1 MSDSSEYNEIITTKD
16 AKTIDAFSSHVIHAK
31 MRTAHTGE
39 GINVITQALH
49 VKDGSLPQGLTVQNT
64 YTELCSNS
72 KNVTVVVRNS
82 TAYPQTLGKKTS
94 VARAVAVT

>member
-1 MSDSSEYNEIITTKD
+1 MVTSKDTETT
-16 AKTIDAFSSHVIHAK
+16 DAFSSPVIHAR

-49 VKDGSLPQGLTVQNT
+49 TEDGSFPQGLTMQNA
-64 YTELCSNS
+64 YTESYSGS
-72 KNVTVVVRNS
+72 KNVAVVVRNS
-82 TAYPQTLGKKTS
+82 TAYPETLRKKTP